1 MKVYDIDDGFCY
13 RQIHSVV
20 ADNMAQA
27 ERIYIAKYKSR
38 IIRKIELHS
47 EYVLVQG
54 LDEPQI
60 GEKYSSTVELGEV
73 STKECAI

>member
-1 MKVYDIDDGFCY
+1 MKVYDVYDGFCGAT
-13 RQIHSVV
+13 QIHSVV

-54 LDEPQI
+54 LDEPQ
-60 GEKYSSTVELGEV
+60 EAADDHK
-73 STKECAI
+73 

>member
-1 MKVYDIDDGFCY
+1 
-13 RQIHSVV
+13 
-20 ADNMAQA
+20 
-27 ERIYIAKYKSR
+27 
-38 IIRKIELHS
+38 
-47 EYVLVQG
+47 VQG

>member
-1 MKVYDIDDGFCY
+1 MKVYDIYDGFSSAF
-13 RQIHSVV
+13 QIHSVV

-54 LDEPQI
+54 LDEPQ
-60 GEKYSSTVELGEV
+60 EADDDHK
-73 STKECAI
+73 